1 MIDNSVL
8 YKKVLV
14 EGGLNTVKH
23 LRDQWNYA
31 SENSVLGD
39 FTDLC
44 DICGPDGN
52 QYSYIVGAV
61 KAATFETLF
70 TTVLSLLSAYDVKA
84 EPVQLAL
91 NEKTIVKAVV
101 HDDCLY
107 VFRRFGLQRRFPDEL
122 IDRVKGELK
131 VSDYKYIIPI
141 EGDAFAEII
150 NHNDDESDPS
160 RGTHSYT
167 FEYFFSEFFPAGEY
181 EEFKKYYDEY
191 VQAVKAYF
199 GIAVVKTLRP
209 NALFSYKRS
218 VREEIRSFDYQK
230 HLAKFCPN
238 AALSS
243 QQQAVIE
250 DQFFQQGFSAVLTGK
265 LPFAKCFMT
274 AEWLFDS
281 FKETPGSIDLT
292 PISMGYFKALEQFL
306 YDFIGYHTTEKDGVI
321 REIQLKK
328 NDPWESFTDAI
339 YTDRKND
346 ITMGT
351 MAKFLRNRVQ
361 QDMLRREIDRNT
373 ATLIRELLS
382 KASGLRN
389 GYFHKDNIDVWEK
402 VKTDRELAY
411 LVFYLVLGAYK
422 FEGDAKSH
430 FEFVAPQQKT
440 ESQKLFE
447 YIHALSFVTDTLERP
462 LIYLGDDAEKSPWV
476 VPEHDNFIEYDEY
489 GDPTYSGM
497 YYYIIG
503 QQQFTQKF
511 LEDNLPSVICE
522 GRLILGKGDNQP
534 LGIKV
539 TGPEKVIFKD
549 GKFLGNLA

>member
-1 MIDNSVL
+1 MIDNSTL
-8 YKKVLV
+8 YEKILV
-14 EGGLNTVKH
+14 EDGLNNVKH
-23 LRDQWNYA
+23 LRDQWNYS
-31 SENSVLGD
+31 SENTLFSGL
-39 FTDLC
+39 TDLC
-44 DICGPDGN
+44 SICGADSD
-52 QYSYIVGAV
+52 QYSYIVRAV
-61 KAATFETLF
+61 KSATLETIYRTIHALMD
-70 TTVLSLLSAYDVKA
+70 VYNVKADPIQLSANGNKIA
-84 EPVQLAL
+84 NAL
-91 NEKTIVKAVV
+91 LCNG
-101 HDDCLY
+101 CLY
-107 VFRRFGLQRRFPDEL
+107 IFRRFGIQRRLPDEY
-122 IDRVKGELK
+122 IVKLESEMK
-131 VSDYKYIIPI
+131 ISDYKYIIPV
-141 EGDAFAEII
+141 EGDAFSEII
-150 NHNDDESDPS
+150 DHNDDETDPS
-160 RGTHSYT
+160 RGTHSYPLS
-167 FEYFFSEFFPAGEY
+167 YFFSEFFPIDEY
-181 EEFKKYYDEY
+181 QKFKKYYKKY

-218 VREEIRSFDYQK
+218 VREKLRSFDYQK
-230 HLAKFCPN
+230 YLAQFCP
-238 AALSS
+238 ATALTS

-250 DQFFQQGFSAVLTGK
+250 DQFFQQGFSSGLTGK

-281 FKETPGSIDLT
+281 FEETPGSIDLT

-306 YDFIGYHTTEKDGVI
+306 YDFIGFHTTEKDGVM
-321 REIQLKK
+321 REIQFKK
-328 NDPWESFTDAI
+328 NDPPVPFTDAT
-339 YTDRKND
+339 YNGRKND

-351 MAKFLRNRVQ
+351 MAKFLGTRAQ
-361 QDMLRREIDRNT
+361 QDMLRPEIDRNT
-373 ATLIRELLS
+373 ATLIKDMLW

-402 VKTDRELAY
+402 VKKDRELAY

-422 FEGDAKSH
+422 YDGDAKAH
-430 FEFVAPQQKT
+430 FEFVAPQQKA

-503 QQQFTQKF
+503 QQQFTQKYQ
-511 LEDNLPSVICE
+511 EDNLPNVICE

-534 LGIKV
+534 VGIKV